1 MVRKKHDVFD
11 IIKPEIELLKKNG
24 CSSPSLDC
32 RLLLAHVLKLDRTV
46 YTHENVYVTEDELKK
61 FKELI
66 IDRSCGKPVSR
77 IINKRS
83 FWKREFRLNEEALD
97 PRQDSEILISSV
109 LKYYTNE
116 LQKLEIL
123 DLGAGSGC
131 LGLSILEE
139 LKSSRASFL
148 DISKKSLEIIK
159 INASQLNLGE
169 RCDYFQLDW
178 NKNGWDSLLLNYRN
192 DSKFDIILSNPP
204 YIPTNEIKF
213 LQKEVK
219 EFDPLIAL
227 DGGLDGLLA
236 YKTIFPRLKNLLNN
250 GAKIFIEIGK
260 GQEEMVS
267 QIGSENNM
275 SLLGY
280 EKDLA
285 GIVRALILEFK

>member
-1 MVRKKHDVFD
+1 MIRKKHDVFD
-11 IIKPEIELLKKNG
+11 IIKPEIELLKKSG
-24 CSSPSLDC
+24 CNSPSLDC

-46 YTHENVYVTEDELKK
+46 YTHENIYVTEDELKK

-77 IINKRS
+77 IINRRS
-83 FWKREFRLNEEALD
+83 FWKREFKLNEEALD
-97 PRQDSEILISSV
+97 PRQDSEILISAV

-116 LQKLEIL
+116 LEKLEIL

-131 LGLSILEE
+131 LGLSLIEE
-139 LKSSRASFL
+139 LKSSRVSFL

-159 INASQLNLGE
+159 INASQLNLDE
-169 RCDYFQLDW
+169 RSEYFQLDW
-178 NKNGWDSLLLNYRN
+178 SINGWDSFLLNYRN

-267 QIGSENNM
+267 QIGCENNL

>member
-1 MVRKKHDVFD
+1 MIRKKHDVFD
-11 IIKPEIELLKKNG
+11 IIKPEIELLKKSGSNT
-24 CSSPSLDC
+24 PSLDC

-46 YTHENVYVTEDELKK
+46 YTHENIYVSDDELKK

-83 FWKREFRLNEEALD
+83 FWKREFQLNEEALD
-97 PRQDSEILISSV
+97 PRQDSEILISAV

-116 LQKLEIL
+116 LEKLEIL

-131 LGLSILEE
+131 LGLSLLEE
-139 LKSSRASFL
+139 LISSRVSFL

-159 INASQLNLGE
+159 INASQLNLEE
-169 RCDYFQLDW
+169 RSDYFQLDW
-178 NKNGWDSLLLNYRN
+178 SKNGWDSFLLNYRN

-267 QIGSENNM
+267 QIACENNL

-285 GIVRALILEFK
+285 GIVRVLIFKFK

>member
-1 MVRKKHDVFD
+1 MIRKKYDVFD
-11 IIKPEIELLKKNG
+11 IIKPEIELLKKSG
-24 CSSPSLDC
+24 CNSPSLDC

-46 YTHENVYVTEDELKK
+46 YTHENIYITEDELKK

-139 LKSSRASFL
+139 LKSSRVSFL

-267 QIGSENNM
+267 QIGYENNL

-285 GIVRALILEFK
+285 GIVRVLILEFK

>member
-1 MVRKKHDVFD
+1 MIRKKHDVFD
-11 IIKPEIELLKKNG
+11 IIKPEIELLKKSG
-24 CSSPSLDC
+24 CNSPSLDC

-46 YTHENVYVTEDELKK
+46 YTHENIYVTEDELKK

-83 FWKREFRLNEEALD
+83 FWKREFQLNEEALD
-97 PRQDSEILISSV
+97 PRQDSEILISAV

-116 LQKLEIL
+116 LEKLEIL

-139 LKSSRASFL
+139 LKFSRVSFL

-159 INASQLNLGE
+159 INASQLNLDE
-169 RCDYFQLDW
+169 RSEYFQLDW
-178 NKNGWDSLLLNYRN
+178 SKNGWDSNLLNYRN

-213 LQKEVK
+213 LQK
-219 EFDPLIAL
+219 
-227 DGGLDGLLA
+227 
-236 YKTIFPRLKNLLNN
+236 RLKNL
-250 GAKIFIEIGK
+250 
-260 GQEEMVS
+260 
-267 QIGSENNM
+267 
-275 SLLGY
+275 
-280 EKDLA
+280 
-285 GIVRALILEFK
+285 IL

>member
-1 MVRKKHDVFD
+1 MIKKKHDVFD
-11 IIKPEIELLKKNG
+11 IIKPEIELLKKSG
-24 CSSPSLDC
+24 CNSPSLDC

-46 YTHENVYVTEDELKK
+46 YTHENIYITEDELKK

-139 LKSSRASFL
+139 LKSSRVSFL

>member
-1 MVRKKHDVFD
+1 MIRKKHDVFD
-11 IIKPEIELLKKNG
+11 IIKPEIELLKKSG
-24 CSSPSLDC
+24 CNSPSLDC

-46 YTHENVYVTEDELKK
+46 YTHENIYVTEDELKK

-83 FWKREFRLNEEALD
+83 FWKREFQLNEEALD
-97 PRQDSEILISSV
+97 PRQDSEILISAV
-109 LKYYTNE
+109 LKYYSNE
-116 LQKLEIL
+116 LEKLEIL

-131 LGLSILEE
+131 LGLSLIEE
-139 LKSSRASFL
+139 LKSSRVSFL

-159 INASQLNLGE
+159 INASQLNLDE
-169 RCDYFQLDW
+169 RSEYFQLDW
-178 NKNGWDSLLLNYRN
+178 STNGWDSFLLNYRN

-267 QIGSENNM
+267 QIGFENNL

-285 GIVRALILEFK
+285 GIVRVLILEFK